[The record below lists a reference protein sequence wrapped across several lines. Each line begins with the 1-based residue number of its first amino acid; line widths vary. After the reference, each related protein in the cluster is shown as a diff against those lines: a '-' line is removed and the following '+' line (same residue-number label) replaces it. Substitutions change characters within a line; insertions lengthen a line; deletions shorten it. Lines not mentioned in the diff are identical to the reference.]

1 MAPRRPGRKARA
13 YVVAPGDAAP
23 DLRGRI
29 PPDAVRRV
37 HDIEEVAPAR
47 ADVTEVAPMTR
58 RQRLLRL
65 AILRGDR
72 AAQLILEGDPI
83 TETEKRMMWGDR

>member
-1 MAPRRPGRKARA
+1 
-13 YVVAPGDAAP
+13 
-23 DLRGRI
+23 
-29 PPDAVRRV
+29 
-37 HDIEEVAPAR
+37 
-47 ADVTEVAPMTR
+47 MTR